1 MFASVLSA
9 LVLGLDVHPIR
20 VEADISDGLPSF
32 NIVGFPSAQVREAQD
47 RVRTALRNSGIFLP
61 PRRITVNL
69 APADIRKEGAC
80 FDLPVAVAV
89 MAAAGV
95 LPVSCLEKVM
105 ILGEL
110 SLNGDI
116 CATSGI
122 LPRVLLARDLHCRY
136 CLIPDANL
144 KEGRLVPEF
153 RTLGA
158 ANLTEA
164 ISALCKPTDNRASGG
179 RTADAGASGGHTGFV
194 RPSGCHP
201 AAPQPSGGR
210 ASDPALPCSGP
221 NPEPAFSDTAS
232 FLSDPASP
240 FFTANAEEPDF
251 SQVRGQAAARR
262 AAEIA
267 AAGYHNLLMVG
278 PPGGGKTM
286 IARRIPSILPLLTF
300 EDCLELTRIYS
311 IAGLLSAE
319 HPLVTA
325 RPFRSPHHSSTAQ
338 ALAGGGRIPVPGEVT
353 LAQKGILF
361 LDELPEFNRNAL
373 EILRQPLE
381 DRVITISRVSGTFV
395 FPASFMLVAAMNP
408 CPCGYYPDRS
418 KCVCNTTRIGRYLG
432 KISQPLL
439 DRIDLCTDV
448 QGISFSDMTDKT
460 PAESSS
466 VIRKRVLAAQLLQQE
481 RYRTEAFSFNGE
493 VPGSQVEKYCVMTDQ
508 ARQTAADVYCR
519 MAFSARSY
527 HRILKV
533 SRTIADLDNSE
544 IIHRSHLLEAL
555 EYRPFDK
562 RYWQS

>member
-1 MFASVLSA
+1 M
-9 LVLGLDVHPIR
+9 
-20 VEADISDGLPSF
+20 
-32 NIVGFPSAQVREAQD
+32 
-47 RVRTALRNSGIFLP
+47 RNSGIFLP

-116 CATSGI
+116 CAASGI
-122 LPRVLLARDLHCRY
+122 LPRVLLARELNCRY

-153 RTLGA
+153 RILGA

-164 ISALCKPTDNRASGG
+164 ISVLCNPAEIPP
-179 RTADAGASGGHTGFV
+179 SGGH
-194 RPSGCHP
+194 P
-201 AAPQPSGGR
+201 ADDPLPGGYV
-210 ASDPALPCSGP
+210 SDS
-221 NPEPAFSDTAS
+221 SSAS
-232 FLSDPASP
+232 FH
-240 FFTANAEEPDF
+240 TEEPDF

-338 ALAGGGRIPVPGEVT
+338 ALAGGGRIPAPGEVT

-418 KCVCNTTRIGRYLG
+418 RCVCNTTQISRYLG

-448 QGISFSDMTDKT
+448 QGISFSDMTDRT
-460 PAESSS
+460 PAESSA

-481 RYRTEAFSFNGE
+481 RYRTESFSFNGE
-493 VPGSQVEKYCVMTDQ
+493 VPGSQVEKYCLMTEH
-508 ARQTAADVYCR
+508 ARQTAADVYR
-519 MAFSARSY
+519 RTAFSARSY

-544 IIHRSHLLEAL
+544 IIHCSHLLEAL